1 MKKQHFKICS
11 FLTALLIILTM
22 LYVPQDDK
30 VYADSASVTIALSA
44 SNVRIGQSVTATI
57 NVSGSSI
64 SAYTMY
70 VSYSSGV
77 LQYSSATGV
86 VGGGGGTLTVSGTG
100 PGSTSIT
107 FSAIAN
113 GTASISTSGS
123 EFYDINGTAL
133 DVSHAGVSVT
143 VATEEKKEEKKE
155 EKSEATTNEKG
166 ETEATTEEDDR
177 SDDCDLA
184 SLSVSPGSLS
194 PSFSAGQT
202 SYTVELTEDDTSIVV
217 SAVTHDSKASTSV
230 SGANSLQK
238 GTNRVSVTVT
248 AENGAV
254 KVYYLTV
261 MCGKDK
267 EDILVSVDGRNYIIV
282 TEDLPDPPENF
293 SEVTLV
299 VGEED
304 VPGYE
309 SPNGKL
315 AIICLED
322 EDGGKGWFIYDRDKN
337 SYTKYAEFSAR
348 YVRYVIVDKPE
359 GLDIPKGFSPA
370 KLEIEEDSFNAYT
383 DGSTSGIYLVY
394 AMNLDG
400 TEGFYF
406 YDSKEGSFMRYEA
419 AGNII
424 ASMSDAQIV
433 PVTTEEVTVE
443 ATTAAPVIPKKDT
456 EPKDEGFF
464 TKARLKFLLIAMS
477 VLFVI
482 MCIAVIVLII
492 KNGNMTVIPEEGRY
506 PDNEDDDQD
515 ADADVSG
522 TSEETVD
529 IADAHTDKLTKNK
542 SYEVNQDTG
551 EIQLEVAEDFN
562 SSVNVP
568 LAVEERKD
576 KIENAKKERPYGI
589 DSAFDVIPES
599 EAGGLDADVAR
610 IVEQYTSGN
619 SDADIPAD
627 STMAQ
632 EVPVHETSIQNAS
645 VQEIKIQET
654 PIQNV
659 HVQEAPVQAKGTYT
673 EVREVP
679 KQKVVLPGQDDEEE

>member
-1 MKKQHFKICS
+1 M
-11 FLTALLIILTM
+11 
-22 LYVPQDDK
+22 
-30 VYADSASVTIALSA
+30 
-44 SNVRIGQSVTATI
+44 
-57 NVSGSSI
+57 
-64 SAYTMY
+64 
-70 VSYSSGV
+70 
-77 LQYSSATGV
+77 
-86 VGGGGGTLTVSGTG
+86 
-100 PGSTSIT
+100 
-107 FSAIAN
+107 
-113 GTASISTSGS
+113 ISTVPR
-123 EFYDINGTAL
+123 L

-155 EKSEATTNEKG
+155 EKSEVLPMRKVRLKQQQRKITA
-166 ETEATTEEDDR
+166 R
-177 SDDCDLA
+177 DDCDLA

-315 AIICLED
+315 AIICLPSKMKTEVRAGLYMT
-322 EDGGKGWFIYDRDKN
+322 EIRIPIQN
-337 SYTKYAEFSAR
+337 MRSFSAR
-348 YVRYVIVDKPE
+348 YVRYVKVDKPE
-359 GLDIPKGFSPA
+359 GLDIPKGFSTCR
-370 KLEIEEDSFNAYT
+370 KLEIEEDLALNAYT

-406 YDSKEGSFMRYEA
+406 YDSKEGSFMRYEDCGKYNCFHVRCTDCSCYNRGSYCGSNNGGA
-419 AGNII
+419 CN
-424 ASMSDAQIV
+424 S
-433 PVTTEEVTVE
+433 EERYGTS
-443 ATTAAPVIPKKDT
+443 
-456 EPKDEGFF
+456 KDEGFF

-492 KNGNMTVIPEEGRY
+492 KNGNMTAIPEEGRY

-522 TSEETVD
+522 TS
-529 IADAHTDKLTKNK
+529 KRL
-542 SYEVNQDTG
+542 
-551 EIQLEVAEDFN
+551 
-562 SSVNVP
+562 
-568 LAVEERKD
+568 
-576 KIENAKKERPYGI
+576 
-589 DSAFDVIPES
+589 
-599 EAGGLDADVAR
+599 
-610 IVEQYTSGN
+610 
-619 SDADIPAD
+619 
-627 STMAQ
+627 
-632 EVPVHETSIQNAS
+632 
-645 VQEIKIQET
+645 
-654 PIQNV
+654 
-659 HVQEAPVQAKGTYT
+659 
-673 EVREVP
+673 
-679 KQKVVLPGQDDEEE
+679 